1 MKEHLERMPR
11 ELMEVKKNCYQTG
24 TCWQQGILKQAEH
37 MQIKYSPDADVLVI
51 RLRDGKLVDSID
63 AAEGIIAHLDESGKV
78 IEVEI
83 LDASKLVEI
92 EELRLM
98 GLQIARA

>member
-1 MKEHLERMPR
+1 
-11 ELMEVKKNCYQTG
+11 
-24 TCWQQGILKQAEH
+24 
-37 MQIKYSPDADVLVI
+37 MQIKYSPDADVLAI

-92 EELRLM
+92 EELRLI
-98 GLQIARA
+98 GLQIAKA

>member
-1 MKEHLERMPR
+1 
-11 ELMEVKKNCYQTG
+11 
-24 TCWQQGILKQAEH
+24 

-51 RLRDGKLVDSID
+51 RLRDGKLADSID

-83 LDASKLVEI
+83 LDASKFVEI
-92 EELRLM
+92 EELRLI
-98 GLQIARA
+98 GLQLARA

>member
-1 MKEHLERMPR
+1 
-11 ELMEVKKNCYQTG
+11 
-24 TCWQQGILKQAEH
+24 

-92 EELRLM
+92 EELRLI
-98 GLQIARA
+98 GLQIAKA